1 MGVWELSGVRVGE
14 LVRTAAFGVGRLLG
28 LEGGGVVRV
37 RYFTGPTTS
46 PYTERTHEAGSVTI
60 AVLAPHTRVYLH
72 DGQRWRIGRIDGTPD
87 QQKRY
92 AIAFPNLEG
101 AVLGADAFEVRWN
114 GAVDDPFPVLESL
127 GGDSPIV
134 YESRLGFVREWAK
147 QRAAAVGVEGLL
159 LASVE
164 LHQHQLAVVRRVAG
178 DPIKRYLL
186 ADEVGL
192 GKTIEAAALIWRF
205 LAKNR
210 TGRVL
215 VLVPEHLRHQWAV
228 ELLDRFRTGGFSKAS
243 LRIRSLDDDSQW
255 PLEPV
260 DMLVIDEAHR
270 VTRNGS
276 LPLDL
281 RQRIVEIAHAAEE
294 LLLLSATPVRSNEA
308 GFLDLLHLL
317 EPAHY
322 RPDQVEAFTR
332 RVEDRDKLALI
343 CQGLVS
349 DVDEFDLTLYAEQ
362 LETEYP
368 EDTLLAD
375 LLASATSADDDLR
388 PTAVARVRE
397 HLSEAYRL
405 HRRVLRTRRT
415 PEVMASFGVRGRKR
429 AKPFVVFAKDPTDVQ
444 RTELLDRLRLDLE
457 AAVEG
462 EQLDLQDCIDLFR
475 EVAQRCGSLPHAL
488 VPLRSTEQSEQSV
501 SVARL
506 RELVRLEVLT
516 SFDSLLDGICA
527 ELEDQTKSVV
537 DALTPITGSKTQ
549 SRVVIAT
556 SFTEC
561 AIVLAAEMARRW
573 GKTRIA
579 THLNTNREQ
588 DNRDAIA
595 RWTKGGS
602 CSILVVDASA
612 EEGAN
617 LQIADALIHLDLPW
631 ESFRI
636 EQRIGRCDR
645 HAPTP
650 MGPIAST
657 VVAFGD
663 EPYANGWLEFA
674 ADGCDAFTR
683 SLSSLQY
690 VLADTERTV
699 QAGAMREGPDALGEA
714 VHEQKERL
722 RAERVRIIAHDAL
735 DQVDVSTA
743 VDDEGQSVD
752 ERLIKSDQNPA
763 LTRGL
768 TTWLEGVG
776 ANLNFEER
784 DVVRIGK
791 YPRPQVSFDLETKI
805 MGMSGAPLAVAR
817 PSGVR
822 RFLPILRAGLPMVDA
837 VGEHLLRDDRGIV
850 FAMFRPWPGMW
861 PAQVAFR
868 AEFLITLSL
877 GRDLVDEADALGLL
891 PWIDQIL
898 QEVSPPVVKKV
909 VMNPEGEEASGAQL
923 LKPYEPKKGDQNL
936 VARPELFERLT
947 EEMDWT
953 ALCRNASEQTRRLVE
968 GRSSVI
974 DRPQAAATQV
984 REAIGRRIDRSRARG
999 LAGLSDS
1006 DADASSLEAL
1016 VPERLPLEI
1025 QALGCGAIFIG
1036 DPAALGKS

>member
-1 MGVWELSGVRVGE
+1 MSRTATVGQF
-14 LVRTAAFGVGRLLG
+14 VRTSSLGVGRLLA
-28 LEGGGVVRV
+28 VRDGKV
-37 RYFTGPTTS
+37 RIRYFVGPSSS
-46 PYTERTHEAGSVTI
+46 PYTEREHDVSAVAP
-60 AVLAPHTRVYLH
+60 AVLSPHTRVYLH
-72 DGQRWRIGRIDGTPD
+72 DGHRWRIGRVDSPPD
-87 QQKRY
+87 ERNQY

-101 AVLGADAFEVRWN
+101 AQLEVGAFEVRWSV
-114 GAVDDPFPVLESL
+114 AVDDPFPVLESL

-134 YESRLGFVREWAK
+134 YESRLGFVGEWAK

-215 VLVPEHLRHQWAV
+215 VLVPEHLRLQWAV
-228 ELLDRFRTGGFSKAS
+228 ELLDRFRTGSFTGAS
-243 LRIRSLDDDSQW
+243 VRIRSLGDDSKW
-255 PLEPV
+255 PSDPV

-276 LPLDL
+276 LPLGL
-281 RQRIVEIAHAAEE
+281 RQRIVDIAHDAEE

-317 EPAHY
+317 DPTHY
-322 RPDQVEAFTR
+322 HPDQVEEFTR

-362 LETEYP
+362 LQTDYP
-368 EDTLLAD
+368 EDTLLTD
-375 LLASATSADDDLR
+375 LLALATSADDDGR

-415 PEVMASFGVRGRKR
+415 PEVMTSFGVRGRRR
-429 AKPFVVFAKDPTDVQ
+429 AKPFVVFAKDPTDVH
-444 RTELLDRLRLDLE
+444 RTELLDRLRLDLV
-457 AAVEG
+457 AASECG
-462 EQLDLQDCIDLFR
+462 ELELQDGIDLFR

-488 VPLRSTEQSEQSV
+488 MPLRSTERSEQSGPV
-501 SVARL
+501 LHL
-506 RELVRLEVLT
+506 RELVRNEVLT
-516 SFDSLLDGICA
+516 NFDSLLDGICA
-527 ELEDQTKSVV
+527 QHQDQTTSVV
-537 DALTPITGSKTQ
+537 DALTPITGSRTQ

-556 SFTEC
+556 SFTES
-561 AIVLAAEMARRW
+561 AIALSVEMTRRW
-573 GKTRIA
+573 GQARVA
-579 THLNTNREQ
+579 THLSVNGEQ

-595 RWTKGGS
+595 RWTKGGT

-645 HAPTP
+645 HALTP

-663 EPYANGWLEFA
+663 EPYAMGWLEFA

-690 VLADTERTV
+690 VLADTEREV
-699 QAGAMREGPDALGEA
+699 QALALRQGSDALGEA
-714 VHEQKERL
+714 VEEQKERL
-722 RAERVRIIAHDAL
+722 TAEKIRIVAHDAL
-735 DQVDVSTA
+735 DQVGHEDAAT
-743 VDDEGQSVD
+743 EGQSVD
-752 ERLIKSDQNPA
+752 DKLIKSDQNPA

-768 TTWLEGVG
+768 TKWLEGVG
-776 ANLNFEER
+776 ASLNFEEH
-784 DVVRIGK
+784 DVVRVGK
-791 YPRPQVSFDLETKI
+791 HPRPQVPFDLETKI
-805 MGMSGAPLAVAR
+805 MGVSSTRLAVAR
-817 PSGVR
+817 PVSVR
-822 RFLPILRAGLPMVDA
+822 RSLPILRAGLPMIDA

-850 FAMFRPWPGMW
+850 FAMFRPWAGMW

-868 AEFLITLSL
+868 GEFLVSTSF
-877 GRDLVDEADALGLL
+877 GSEFADEADALGLL
-891 PWIDQIL
+891 PWADQIL
-898 QEVSPPVVKKV
+898 QEVSPPAVEKV
-909 VMNPEGEEASGAQL
+909 VMTPAGDEATGAQL
-923 LKPYEPKKGDQNL
+923 LRPYEPKKGDQNL
-936 VARPELFERLT
+936 IARPELFERLT
-947 EEMDWT
+947 AELDWT
-953 ALCRNASEQTRRLVE
+953 ALCRSASEQTRRLVNM
-968 GRSSVI
+968 RSSVV
-974 DRPQAAATQV
+974 DRPQAAAVRV
-984 REAIGRRIDRSRARG
+984 REAIGRRIDRSRARK
-999 LAGLSDS
+999 LAGLIDS
-1006 DADASSLEAL
+1006 DGDTGRLEAL
-1016 VPERLPLEI
+1016 VPDRLPLEI
-1025 QALGCGAIFIG
+1025 RPLGCGAIFIA
-1036 DPAALGKS
+1036 DPATLVRSYDTF

>member
-1 MGVWELSGVRVGE
+1 MSGVRVGE

-28 LEGGGVVRV
+28 VEDGAVRV
-37 RYFTGPTTS
+37 KYFTGPSTS
-46 PYTERTHEAGSVTI
+46 PYTERLHDKGTVT
-60 AVLAPHTRVYLH
+60 AAELAAHTRVYLH
-72 DGQRWRIGRIDGTPD
+72 DGQRWRIGRTDGKPD
-87 QQKRY
+87 ERKRY

-101 AVLGADAFEVRWN
+101 AVLGVDEFEVRWN
-114 GAVDDPFPVLESL
+114 VAVDDPFPVLESL

-147 QRAAAVGVEGLL
+147 QRGAAVGVEGLL

-164 LHQHQLAVVRRVAG
+164 LHKHQLAVVRRVAG

-205 LAKNR
+205 LSKNR

-228 ELLDRFRTGGFSKAS
+228 ELLERFRTGKFAHAS
-243 LRIRSLDDDSQW
+243 VRIRSLADDSQW
-255 PLEPV
+255 PLESV
-260 DMLVIDEAHR
+260 DMLVVDEAHR

-281 RQRIVEIAHAAEE
+281 RQRIVDIAHAADE

-317 EPAHY
+317 DPAHY
-322 RPDQVEAFTR
+322 RPDQVDAFTR

-343 CQGLVS
+343 CQGLVP
-349 DVDEFDLTLYAEQ
+349 DIDEFDLTLYAEQ
-362 LETEYP
+362 LQAEYP
-368 EDTLLAD
+368 DDTLLTD
-375 LLASATSADDDLR
+375 LLATATSAGDDDR
-388 PTAVARVRE
+388 PNAVARVRE

-405 HRRVLRTRRT
+405 HHRVLRTRRT
-415 PEVMASFGVRGRKR
+415 PEVLASFGVRGRKR

-444 RTELLDRLRLDLE
+444 RTELLDRLRLDLL

-462 EQLDLQDCIDLFR
+462 GELDLQDCIDLFR

-488 VPLRSTEQSEQSV
+488 LPLRSTEQSAQTGPI
-501 SVARL
+501 ARL
-506 RELVRLEVLT
+506 HELVRREVLA
-516 SFDSLLDGICA
+516 SFDSLLDGIYA
-527 ELEDQTKSVV
+527 EREDQTKSAV

-556 SFTEC
+556 SFTES
-561 AIVLAAEMARRW
+561 AAALAAEMTNRW
-573 GKTRIA
+573 GRMRVA
-579 THLNTNREQ
+579 THLSTNGEQ
-588 DNRDAIA
+588 DNRDAVA

-650 MGPIAST
+650 MEPIGST

-663 EPYANGWLEFA
+663 EPYAMGWLEFA
-674 ADGCDAFTR
+674 ADGCDVFTR

-690 VLADTERTV
+690 VLADTERAV
-699 QAGAMREGPDALGEA
+699 QALALRDGPDALGDA

-722 RAERVRIIAHDAL
+722 AAEKVRIVAHDAL
-735 DQVDVSTA
+735 DQVEVTDAINEGRS
-743 VDDEGQSVD
+743 VDD
-752 ERLIKSDQNPA
+752 RLIKSDQNPA
-763 LTRGL
+763 LTRRL
-768 TTWLEGVG
+768 TMWLEGVG
-776 ANLNFEER
+776 TTLNFEEQ

-791 YPRPQVSFDLETKI
+791 NPRPQVPFDLETKI
-805 MGMSGAPLAVAR
+805 MGESGTPLAVAR
-817 PSGVR
+817 PASVSR
-822 RFLPILRAGLPMVDA
+822 CLPILRAGLPMVDA
-837 VGEHLLRDDRGIV
+837 IGEHLLRADRGIV
-850 FAMFRPWPGMW
+850 FAMFRPWPGLW

-868 AEFLITLSL
+868 GEFLISASF
-877 GRDLVDEADALGLL
+877 GPEFVGEADSLGLL
-891 PWIDQIL
+891 PWVDQIL
-898 QEVSPPVVKKV
+898 QEVSPPVVEKV
-909 VMNPEGEEASGAQL
+909 VMTPAGEEATSGQL

-936 VARPELFERLT
+936 VARPELFEQLT
-947 EEMDWT
+947 AAVDWNT
-953 ALCRNASEQTRRLVE
+953 LCRNASEQIRRLVDT
-968 GRSSVI
+968 RPSVV
-974 DRPQAAATQV
+974 DRPQVAATQV
-984 REAIGRRIDRSRARG
+984 REAIGRRVDRGRARR
-999 LAGLSDS
+999 LAGLIDS
-1006 DADASSLEAL
+1006 DGDAGSLHAL
-1016 VPERLPLEI
+1016 VPERLPTAI
-1025 QALGCGAIFIG
+1025 QSIGCGAIFIG
-1036 DPAALGKS
+1036 DPAMLGKS

>member
-1 MGVWELSGVRVGE
+1 VHDVG
-14 LVRTAAFGVGRLLG
+14 LVKA
-28 LEGGGVVRV
+28 
-37 RYFTGPTTS
+37 
-46 PYTERTHEAGSVTI
+46 

-72 DGQRWRIGRIDGTPD
+72 DGQRWRIGRIDGKPD
-87 QQKRY
+87 EQKRY

-101 AVLGADAFEVRWN
+101 AVLGVDAFEVRWSV
-114 GAVDDPFPVLESL
+114 AADDPFPVLESL

-164 LHQHQLAVVRRVAG
+164 LHSHQLAVVRRVAG
-178 DPIKRYLL
+178 DPVKRYLL

-228 ELLDRFRTGGFSKAS
+228 ELLDRFRTGSFSGAS
-243 LRIRSLDDDSQW
+243 VRIRSLADDSQW
-255 PLEPV
+255 PLDPV
-260 DMLVIDEAHR
+260 DMVVIDEAHR

-317 EPAHY
+317 DPAHY
-322 RPDQVEAFTR
+322 RPDQVDAFTR

-362 LETEYP
+362 LESEYP
-368 EDTLLAD
+368 GDTLLAD
-375 LLASATSADDDLR
+375 LLASATSADDDHR

-444 RTELLDRLRLDLE
+444 RTELLDRLRLDLV
-457 AAVEG
+457 AAAEG
-462 EQLDLQDCIDLFR
+462 GQLDLQDCIDLFR

-488 VPLRSTEQSEQSV
+488 LPLRSNEHSEQSGP
-501 SVARL
+501 VAQL
-506 RELVRLEVLT
+506 RELIRREVLT
-516 SFDSLLDGICA
+516 SFDSLLDAICA
-527 ELEDQTKSVV
+527 EHEDQTKSVV

-556 SFTEC
+556 SFTES
-561 AIVLAAEMARRW
+561 AIALSAEMTSRW
-573 GKTRIA
+573 GGARVA
-579 THLNTNREQ
+579 THLSTNGEQ

-645 HAPTP
+645 HASTP

-674 ADGCDAFTR
+674 ADGCEAFTR

-690 VLADTERTV
+690 VLADTERAV
-699 QAGAMREGPDALGEA
+699 QATALREGPDALGDA
-714 VHEQKERL
+714 VHEQKEKL
-722 RAERVRIIAHDAL
+722 QAEKVRIVAHDAL
-735 DQVDVSTA
+735 DQVEVPGA
-743 VDDEGQSVD
+743 VNEGQSVD
-752 ERLIKSDQNPA
+752 ERLIKSDQNPT
-763 LTRGL
+763 LTRRL
-768 TTWLEGVG
+768 TMWLEGVG
-776 ANLNFEER
+776 ASLNFEEQ
-784 DVVRIGK
+784 DIVRIGK
-791 YPRPQVSFDLETKI
+791 HPRPQVPFDLETKI
-805 MGMSGAPLAVAR
+805 MGVSGAPLAVAR
-817 PSGVR
+817 PASVR
-822 RFLPILRAGLPMVDA
+822 RCLPILRAGLPMIDA
-837 VGEHLLRDDRGIV
+837 VGEHLLRDDRGMV

-868 AEFLITLSL
+868 AEFLVSASF
-877 GRDLVDEADALGLL
+877 GHEFVDEADALGLL
-891 PWIDQIL
+891 PWVDQIL
-898 QEVSPPVVKKV
+898 QEVSPPVVEKV
-909 VMNPEGEEASGAQL
+909 VMTHTGEEATSGQL
-923 LKPYEPKKGDQNL
+923 LHPYEPKKGDQNL
-936 VARPELFERLT
+936 IARPELFGRLT
-947 EEMDWT
+947 EALDWT
-953 ALCRNASEQTRRLVE
+953 ALCRNASEQTRQLVDL
-968 GRSSVI
+968 RSSVV

-984 REAIGRRIDRSRARG
+984 REAIGRRIDRSRARR
-999 LAGLSDS
+999 LAGMIDS
-1006 DADASSLEAL
+1006 DGDAGSLEAL
-1016 VPERLPLEI
+1016 VPERLPLKI
-1025 QALGCGAIFIG
+1025 QPLGCGAIFIG
-1036 DPAALGKS
+1036 DPSMLGKS

>member
-1 MGVWELSGVRVGE
+1 MSGVRVGD
-14 LVRTAAFGVGRLLG
+14 LVSTATFGVGRLLA
-28 LEGGGVVRV
+28 VQDDAVRV
-37 RYFTGPTTS
+37 RYFTGPNTS
-46 PYTERTHEAGSVTI
+46 PYTERVHDKGAVAN
-60 AVLAPHTRVYLH
+60 AVLAPHTRVYLN
-72 DGQRWRIGRIDGTPD
+72 DGRRWRIGRIDGRPD
-87 QQKRY
+87 EQKRY
-92 AIAFPNLEG
+92 TVAFPNLEG
-101 AVLGADAFEVRWN
+101 AVLGVDAFEVRWSV
-114 GAVDDPFPVLESL
+114 AADDPFPVLECL

-134 YESRLGFVREWAK
+134 YESRLGFVREWTK
-147 QRAAAVGVEGLL
+147 QRAAAMGVEGLL

-164 LHQHQLAVVRRVAG
+164 LHRHQLAVVRRVAG

-210 TGRVL
+210 NGRVL

-228 ELLDRFRTGGFSKAS
+228 ELLDRFRTGRFSDAS
-243 LRIRSLDDDSQW
+243 VRIRSLADDSRW
-255 PLEPV
+255 PADPV

-281 RQRIVEIAHAAEE
+281 RNRIAGIAHAAEE

-317 EPAHY
+317 DPAHY
-322 RPDQVEAFTR
+322 HPDQVEAFTR

-343 CQGLVS
+343 GQGLTS
-349 DVDEFDLTLYAEQ
+349 DIDEFDLTLYAEQ
-362 LETEYP
+362 LETDYP

-375 LLASATSADDDLR
+375 LLASATSADDDHR
-388 PTAVARVRE
+388 STAVARVRE

-429 AKPFVVFAKDPTDVQ
+429 AKPFVVFAKDPTDVH
-444 RTELLDRLRLDLE
+444 RTELLDQIRLDLM

-462 EQLDLQDCIDLFR
+462 GQLDLQDCVDLFR
-475 EVAQRCGSLPHAL
+475 EVAQRCGSLPQAL
-488 VPLRSTEQSEQSV
+488 LPLRSTERGKQSGLV
-501 SVARL
+501 SRL
-506 RELVRLEVLT
+506 GDLVGREVLT
-516 SFDSLLDGICA
+516 SFDSLLDAICA
-527 ELEDQTKSVV
+527 DLEDQTKSVV

-556 SFTEC
+556 SFTES
-561 AIVLAAEMARRW
+561 AIALAAEMTRRW

-579 THLNTNREQ
+579 THLSANGEQ

-595 RWTKGGS
+595 RWTNGGS

-650 MGPIAST
+650 MGPIEST

-699 QAGAMREGPDALGEA
+699 QAGALREGPDALGDA
-714 VHEQKERL
+714 VQEQKATL
-722 RAERVRIIAHDAL
+722 RAEKTRIVAHDAL
-735 DQVDVSTA
+735 DQLEVSDA
-743 VDDEGQSVD
+743 VDDEGETVD
-752 ERLIKSDQNPA
+752 DRLIKSDQNPA
-763 LTRGL
+763 LTRRL

-776 ANLNFEER
+776 ASLSFEEK
-784 DVVRIGK
+784 DILRIGK
-791 YPRPQVSFDLETKI
+791 HPRPQVPFALETKI
-805 MGMSGAPLAVAR
+805 MGASGAPLAVAR
-817 PSGVR
+817 PASVQR
-822 RFLPILRAGLPMVDA
+822 RLPILRAGLPMVDA

-861 PAQVAFR
+861 PVQVAFR
-868 AEFLITLSL
+868 AEFLISTSF
-877 GRDLVDEADALGLL
+877 GDEFVDEADALGLL
-891 PWIDQIL
+891 PWMDQIL
-898 QEVSPPVVKKV
+898 QEVSPPVVKRV
-909 VMNPEGEEASGAQL
+909 VMNPEGELATGAQL
-923 LKPYEPKKGDQNL
+923 LRPYEPKKGDQNV
-936 VARPELFERLT
+936 VARPQLFEQLT
-947 EEMDWT
+947 KALDWT

-968 GRSSVI
+968 VRSSVI

-984 REAIGRRIDRSRARG
+984 REAIGRRIDRSRARR
-999 LAGLSDS
+999 LAGLSDFDG
-1006 DADASSLEAL
+1006 DAGSLEAL
-1016 VPERLPLEI
+1016 VPERLSLEI
-1025 QALGCGAIFIG
+1025 LPLGCGAIFIG
-1036 DPAALGKS
+1036 DPSMLGKS